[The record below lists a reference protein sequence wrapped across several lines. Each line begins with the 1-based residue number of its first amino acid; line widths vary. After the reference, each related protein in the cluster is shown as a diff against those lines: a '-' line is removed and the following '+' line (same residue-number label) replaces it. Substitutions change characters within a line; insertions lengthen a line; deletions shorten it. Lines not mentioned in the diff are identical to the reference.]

1 MKLQL
6 SEVLNLNQT
15 LKLII
20 DDTTRKIDPLFK
32 FRLLG
37 IMKSIEGHVA
47 NFEIIRNEKINEY
60 GTKAEDGSIS
70 IAKDDLDTIKKFN
83 DDLMAVINS
92 EVEINVSKLQAG
104 EVFDHG
110 VNAEYLVGL
119 YPIMEE

>member
-37 IMKSIEGHVA
+37 IMKSIEGHIA

-60 GTKAEDGSIS
+60 GTKAEDGSVS
-70 IAKDDLDTIKKFN
+70 IPKDDLESIKKFN
-83 DDLMAVINS
+83 NDLMAVINS
-92 EVEINVSKLQAG
+92 DVEINVSKLQAG

>member
-60 GTKAEDGSIS
+60 GTKAEDGSVS

-83 DDLMAVINS
+83 DDLMTVINS